1 MKACIIAFANLRVTP
16 YINNYIDLMKKNN
29 IDFDIILWNRELA
42 EEKEIDGCTIY
53 SYNKRQDET
62 RNLLV
67 KVIPMLSYGAFVKK
81 VLRKNKYD
89 TVIVLTSL
97 LGVLLESYL
106 SKKYLKRYI
115 FDIRDYSY
123 EHIKWYYNKMDSLMK
138 NSALNVISSKEFMTF
153 LPKRKYRV
161 IHNCN
166 FEEIPQ
172 NAFKKKTGALRI
184 EFVGVIRYFSE
195 CKKLLDKIKNNNRF
209 IFSFHGSGSDAEK
222 IQNYCIDEDIKNV
235 EFHGRYSPSEKAE
248 IIEHSDFI
256 FNAYGND
263 RIEIRYALS
272 NKYYDS
278 IYYKKPLIVNPDTT
292 MAEAS
297 KGIAFECDYEGDTA
311 SKLLKWYDDIDENE
325 FNRICE
331 DYLKKAIEEN
341 KETEK
346 EILRVLLN
354 NLTR

>member
-1 MKACIIAFANLRVTP
+1 MKVCIIAFANLRITP

-29 IDFDIILWNRELA
+29 IEFDIILWNRELA
-42 EEKEIDGCTIY
+42 DEKEIDGCTIY
-53 SYNKRQDET
+53 SYDKRQDET

-138 NSALNVISSKEFMTF
+138 NSALNIISSKEFMNF
-153 LPKRKYRV
+153 LPKREYRV

-172 NAFKKKTGALRI
+172 NTLKKNTGTLRVV
-184 EFVGVIRYFSE
+184 FAGVIRYFNE
-195 CKKLLDKIKNNNRF
+195 HKKFLDKIKNDNRF
-209 IFSFHGSGSDAEK
+209 IFSFHGNGADAEK
-222 IQNYCIDEDIKNV
+222 LQNYCIEEDFKNV
-235 EFHGRYSPSEKAE
+235 EFHGKFSPSEKE
-248 IIEHSDFI
+248 DIIENTDLI

-263 RIEIRYALS
+263 NMSIKHLMS

-278 IYYKKPLIVNPDTT
+278 IYYKKPLLVNPDTA
-292 MAEAS
+292 MAESS

-311 SKLLKWYDDIDENE
+311 SKLLKWYDDIDVNE
-325 FNRICE
+325 FNCTCE
-331 DYLKKAIEEN
+331 NYLKKAIEEN

-346 EILRVLLN
+346 EILNVLLK